1 MTVPPKTPQQLMADG
16 QGLVRSIALKV
27 HRSIPVRVDLEDLI
41 SYGQVGLAE
50 AAKDFDPNAG
60 AQFTTFAYY
69 RIRGAIYDGLSQ
81 MSWLSRAQYR
91 RLQFQQRASAVLRE
105 SHEDDRAED
114 SEEARDD
121 RTWLQNTTEKL
132 AVVYLAGG
140 GEDSSP
146 GAEATWEDPGAAPAA
161 AAAARE
167 LGARLHELVDR
178 LPDAEGRLIRAIYF
192 EDHTLQEASRRLGI
206 SKSWASRLHARSLEQ
221 LARWLRQMGAGD

>member
-1 MTVPPKTPQQLMADG
+1 MAAPPKTPQQLINEG
-16 QGLVRSIALKV
+16 QALVRSIALKV
-27 HRSIPVRVDLEDLI
+27 HRSIPVRVDLDDLI

-50 AAKDFDPNAG
+50 AAREFKADEG

-91 RLQFQQRASAVLRE
+91 RLQYEQRAAAALKE
-105 SHEDDRAED
+105 SHDAQSGE
-114 SEEARDD
+114 RDD
-121 RTWLQNTTEKL
+121 RSWLQSATEKL
-132 AVVYLAGG
+132 AVVYLSTK

-146 GAEATWEDPGAAPAA
+146 GAVDTWEDPATPPAA

-167 LGARLHELVDR
+167 LGGRLHQLVDR
-178 LPDAEGRLIRAIYF
+178 LPEAEGRLIRAIYF
-192 EDHTLQEASRRLGI
+192 EDYTLQEAASRLGI